1 MGTSVMSAES
11 EESMIEPKAVQQCKD
26 IVRAT
31 TWEGDIR
38 VNITTIIGAGRI
50 LAKRV
55 DELEKVLDEE
65 HSSMTPIKTLKTC
78 PDLNCNGT
86 WYVHVHPP
94 WCAIWRDKPCSCDI
108 TAKTMTAKARLNY
121 TFVRCSECGTTR

>member
-55 DELEKVLDEE
+55 DELEKVQPHVTRRFGGGGLG
-65 HSSMTPIKTLKTC
+65 KTLL
-78 PDLNCNGT
+78 PSL
-86 WYVHVHPP
+86 HPRS
-94 WCAIWRDKPCSCDI
+94 ALFS
-108 TAKTMTAKARLNY
+108 ASLL
-121 TFVRCSECGTTR
+121 VRPSILALPRSQPMWSIGRQ

>member
-55 DELEKVLDEE
+55 DELEEA
-65 HSSMTPIKTLKTC
+65 P
-78 PDLNCNGT
+78 
-86 WYVHVHPP
+86 
-94 WCAIWRDKPCSCDI
+94 R
-108 TAKTMTAKARLNY
+108 RR
-121 TFVRCSECGTTR
+121 TFVHDANQNQENLPRPELQRNMSTFHRPPAIAAHIWQRRSHAAATSPP

>member
-1 MGTSVMSAES
+1 
-11 EESMIEPKAVQQCKD
+11 MIEPKAVQQCKD

-55 DELEKVLDEE
+55 DELEEALRTIKAHQEMAAGGLVRLSTVYHIATTALKDEAR
-65 HSSMTPIKTLKTC
+65 KTQ
-78 PDLNCNGT
+78 P
-86 WYVHVHPP
+86 
-94 WCAIWRDKPCSCDI
+94 
-108 TAKTMTAKARLNY
+108 
-121 TFVRCSECGTTR
+121 

>member
-1 MGTSVMSAES
+1 MPH
-11 EESMIEPKAVQQCKD
+11 PKTIQQCKN

-31 TWEGDIR
+31 SWEGDIR
-38 VNITTIIGAGRI
+38 VNITTIIGAGRV

-55 DELEKVLDEE
+55 DELEEALEQAQ
-65 HSSMTPIKTLKTC
+65 SPMTPIKTLKTC
-78 PDLNCNGT
+78 PNLNCNGT
-86 WYVHVHPP
+86 WYVHVHPLS
-94 WCAIWRDKPCSCDI
+94 CAIWRDKPCSCEI